1 MKMAGKILAG
11 VSLLLAL
18 TGLSCG
24 PSAETDSREVSLP
37 PGDVDVATPPTNRF
51 PLSRC
56 HFRLARMYY
65 EDQFTA
71 IISFV
76 LSAEHRPEGLRI
88 LRNPAEISEAQ
99 FRACLAEWTFPT
111 IPAGTQINAA
121 FRFETGAGWR
131 YMRLSAEAAG
141 FFEEIPMEGSAPGAP
156 PRQ

>member
-1 MKMAGKILAG
+1 MGKILAG
-11 VSLLLAL
+11 ASLLLAL
-18 TGLSCG
+18 ASLACA
-24 PSAETDSREVSLP
+24 PAAETDSPAVSP
-37 PGDVDVATPPTNRF
+37 SPESTDAPAVNQV
-51 PLSRC
+51 PLGRC
-56 HFRLARMYY
+56 HFALERVHREGAY
-65 EDQFTA
+65 TI
-71 IISFV
+71 IISSV
-76 LSAEHRPEGLRI
+76 LSSEHRPEGLRI